1 MKINLQLFG
10 QDWPPFYG
18 IEQIVAKIDKIAKLD
33 EKINEL
39 LIERE
44 EYVKD
49 LKEAIEK
56 ENSKKTKG

>member
-1 MKINLQLFG
+1 MGVEL
-10 QDWPPFYG
+10 PPFYG
-18 IEQIVAKIDKIAKLD
+18 VETLVKKIEKIAKLD

-44 EYVKD
+44 SYVAD

-56 ENSKKTKG
+56 ENSK

>member
-1 MKINLQLFG
+1 MGHAF
-10 QDWPPFYG
+10 PPFYG
-18 IEQIVAKIDKIAKLD
+18 VEDVMKKIEKIAKLD

-44 EYVKD
+44 SYVAD

-56 ENSKKTKG
+56 QNSK